1 MIINFLLKNK
11 NLNFL
16 LKKIKKHFLII
27 FKYIINKKYNIKKKN
42 YIKININK
50 NLFIKKKKINN
61 IINYLIINFFIVEKV
76 IKKILFSL
84 YKIIIKKKRI
94 LIEKFSN
101 FCRKNLFLY
110 KKKLSINIFIKIF
123 KKFFSFIKNNIIVI
137 KNNVSIFKKKIN
149 NYIEI
154 KNYIEI
160 IYLTYVSEKL
170 SDKIAKNNI
179 KILKKI
185 IKKYR
190 KKQIYNDLY
199 QECYSEF
206 VKIINNFRLSKK
218 NFFRFCYWKIKK
230 KMISIINLKKIELKK
245 NLISVDKPLFNHS
258 LKYHISDRSKFLIL
272 EFARIELKNLIRNLI
287 INLPEREQK
296 IIRLRFGIGVS
307 KNYTLEEIG
316 QLYSLSR
323 ERIRQIELNVIL
335 KMRQSVVVGILQPY
349 IKVFKLLE

>member
-16 LKKIKKHFLII
+16 LKKTKKNFLII
-27 FKYIINKKYNIKKKN
+27 FKCVINKKYNIKKKV
-42 YIKININK
+42 YIKLNTNK

-61 IINYLIINFFIVEKV
+61 IINYFFINFFIIEKT
-76 IKKILFSL
+76 IIKILFCFNKL
-84 YKIIIKKKRI
+84 IIKKKRI
-94 LIEKFSN
+94 LIEKFSS
-101 FCRKNLFLY
+101 FCRRNLFLY
-110 KKKLSINIFIKIF
+110 KKKISISFFIKTF
-123 KKFFSFIKNNIIVI
+123 KKFFLFIKNNIIVF
-137 KNNVSIFKKKIN
+137 KNKISIFKKKIN
-149 NYIEI
+149 NYIET

-160 IYLTYVSEKL
+160 NYLIYINEKI

-185 IKKYR
+185 IKKYK
-190 KKQIYNDLY
+190 KKQIYDDLY

-206 VKIINNFRLSKK
+206 VEIINNFKISKK

-230 KMISIINLKKIELKK
+230 KMISIINLKRKELKK
-245 NLISVDKPLFNHS
+245 NCLSVDKPLFNHS

-272 EFARIELKNLIRNLI
+272 EFARNELKNLIRSLI

-296 IIRLRFGIGVS
+296 IIRLRFGIGTP

-335 KMRQSVVVGILQPY
+335 KMRQTVVVRILQPY
-349 IKVFKLLE
+349 IKVFKILE